1 MSTIRQMP
9 PQSDVEEQKSLIAQE
24 ATTTP
29 PSSPSSKDT
38 NATKPKSV
46 KDTSLATNTLL
57 LVALFTFI
65 WYYTSSKNAVATQQ
79 LVKNYK
85 IRMEEEKKA
94 ADENFPEDDG
104 LPHLLH
110 FAMMVS
116 LTAMQMIFGLA
127 VAKALASK
135 YSPLGLST
143 YLESL
148 PSNADSTSRTGDRQ
162 TKFMAFIG
170 LLHFLGSTFTN
181 LGFAYG
187 SASIVQV
194 IKLLEPI
201 ETLLLSILVHN
212 MVLSKMMKGSD
223 KNSGPKMEL
232 VKFMSVIIIVSG
244 TSLLLTSKGIKKNI
258 NVYTVLYAFLS
269 GCSLSCRN
277 VSQKT
282 YNAIIALGKDKK
294 DNEPTSHKDD
304 DTTKPNEYSHAT
316 STATTSTTTTDAP
329 KPASPTTPTTK
340 EANNDL
346 KKAAAKGLQNFTNIT
361 YYAIPPAIACIILI
375 EFMGIPGIK
384 GSVVHALL
392 TTKGA
397 NEGIMFH
404 GFYNIA
410 SISVLGLVS
419 APTHSL
425 LNVGKR
431 ISNVL
436 VAAMFFQE
444 PLGTYG
450 AFGLCVAALG
460 GFVYSK
466 AQMIQS
472 LLQDNWKGFSSMN
485 RWMRILSLVSILM
498 LIPIFHQ
505 ISSSPTA
512 LSDGV

>member
-1 MSTIRQMP
+1 MI

-38 NATKPKSV
+38 NATKPKSA

-223 KNSGPKMEL
+223 KNRGPKMEL

-282 YNAIIALGKDKK
+282 YNAFIALGKDKRE
-294 DNEPTSHKDD
+294 NIH
-304 DTTKPNEYSHAT
+304 DTT
-316 STATTSTTTTDAP
+316 TTTTDAP
-329 KPASPTTPTTK
+329 KPALPTTQTTK
-340 EANNDL
+340 VENNDL

-375 EFMGIPGIK
+375 EFMGVPGIK
-384 GSVVHALL
+384 GSIVYTLL

-404 GFYNIA
+404 GLYNIA

-425 LNVGKR
+425 LNVGKL

-444 PLGTYG
+444 PLGKHG

-466 AQMIQS
+466 AQLIQS
-472 LLQDNWKGFSSMN
+472 LFQDNWKGFSSMN
-485 RWMRILSLVSILM
+485 RWMKILSLVSILM
-498 LIPIFHQ
+498 IIPIFSQ
-505 ISSSPTA
+505 IGSSPTA